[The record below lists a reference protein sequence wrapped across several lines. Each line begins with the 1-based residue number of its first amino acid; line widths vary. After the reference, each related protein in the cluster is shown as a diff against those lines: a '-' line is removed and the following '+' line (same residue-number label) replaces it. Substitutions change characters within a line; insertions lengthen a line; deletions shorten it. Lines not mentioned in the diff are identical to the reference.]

1 MIVSEDRVQVIE
13 LIDEAC
19 RSGSRKRPACELLGL
34 SVRTVQR
41 WQRQGLIDQRK
52 GSRACPANALNEDER
67 DQIEKILVSKEYSDL
82 SPNQIVPRL
91 ADQGVYLASE
101 STMYRLLRQQELDR
115 HREASKPATHS
126 HPKTLIA
133 TGPNQVWSWDI
144 SYLPTSVR
152 GIFFYLYLVLDI
164 YSRKIVA
171 WQIHDCE
178 HTDHASDLMIQA
190 CIDEQVCVDQITLH
204 SDNGS
209 PMKGATML
217 ATLQALGIMPSF
229 SRPSVSNDNAYSESL
244 FKTLKYRPEYPDLP
258 FMNIVEAR
266 KWVAGFIDWYNY
278 EHLHSAIRFV
288 TPNDRHLGNDQK
300 ILEGRARVYA
310 QARQKHPERW
320 SGDLRDWSIIEQVE
334 LNKLN
339 RSSKQNLEMA
349 A

>member
-1 MIVSEDRVQVIE
+1 M
-13 LIDEAC
+13 
-19 RSGSRKRPACELLGL
+19 
-34 SVRTVQR
+34 
-41 WQRQGLIDQRK
+41 
-52 GSRACPANALNEDER
+52 
-67 DQIEKILVSKEYSDL
+67 
-82 SPNQIVPRL
+82 
-91 ADQGVYLASE
+91 
-101 STMYRLLRQQELDR
+101 
-115 HREASKPATHS
+115 
-126 HPKTLIA
+126 
-133 TGPNQVWSWDI
+133 
-144 SYLPTSVR
+144 R

-178 HTDHASDLMIQA
+178 HADHASDLMIQA

-300 ILEGRARVYA
+300 ILEGRDRVYA